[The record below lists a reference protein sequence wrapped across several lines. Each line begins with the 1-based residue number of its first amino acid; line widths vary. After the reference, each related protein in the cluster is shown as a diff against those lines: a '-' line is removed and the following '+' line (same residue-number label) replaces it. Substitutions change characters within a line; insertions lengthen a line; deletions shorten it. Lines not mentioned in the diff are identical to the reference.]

1 VHKGLKAEITDAVE
15 NITTE
20 TLKTVIKNL
29 T

>member
-20 TLKTVIKNL
+20 TLKTVMKNL
-29 T
+29 S